1 MLVHEL
7 MHPGLITCEPATK
20 LGEVASPLRENHVH
34 SLLVVSGEHGKP
46 AGVVS
51 DIDLLVGEW
60 LATDPDRLAT
70 MAAMT
75 AGELMSKPL
84 VSIAAEA
91 GVNDAIT
98 RMRTEHVARLV
109 VVDGGRPVG
118 VIAIPDIVAAIA
130 DTPLK
135 RGTVRDVMSWG
146 IVVCQAGTPLRAAA
160 RAMTERRSRSLVV
173 IDAKGHGVGIVTGL
187 DLLPELIA
195 PAEAVD
201 ARTIDGLMHPPVTI
215 DPDATLQEAAD
226 LMLSREI
233 HRLLVVDPAT
243 PDGLP
248 MGIISTSDIVATMAG
263 DGSAWR

>member
-1 MLVHEL
+1 MLVREL
-7 MHPGLITCEPATK
+7 MHPGLITCDPATK
-20 LGEVASPLRENHVH
+20 LGEVASLLRENHVH
-34 SLLVVSGEHGKP
+34 SLVVVSGEHGKP

-118 VIAIPDIVAAIA
+118 VIAISDIVVAIA
-130 DTPLK
+130 DVPLK

-146 IVVCQAGTPLRAAA
+146 IVVCQAGTPVRAAA
-160 RAMTERRSRSLVV
+160 RAMTDRRSRSLVV
-173 IDAKGHGVGIVTGL
+173 IDGKSRAIGVVTGV
-187 DLLPELIA
+187 DLLPELMM
-195 PAEAVD
+195 PGEDVD
-201 ARTIDGLMHPPVTI
+201 AKTIDEFMHPPVTI
-215 DPDATLQEAAD
+215 DPDATVQEAAD

-233 HRLLVVDPAT
+233 HRLLVVDPAA
-243 PDGLP
+243 PEGLP
-248 MGIISTSDIVATMAG
+248 IGIISTSDIVVAMAG
-263 DGSAWR
+263 GGSAWR